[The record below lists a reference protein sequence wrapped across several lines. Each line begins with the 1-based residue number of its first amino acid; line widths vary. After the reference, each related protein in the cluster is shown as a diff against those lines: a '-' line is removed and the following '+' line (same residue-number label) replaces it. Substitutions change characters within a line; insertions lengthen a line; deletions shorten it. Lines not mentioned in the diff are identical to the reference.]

1 MQRFAEIAIL
11 SMVTIAFVVV
21 GLRSAAIIKSAL
33 RTLATAEVVLV
44 NKRSAAAANNHGGR
58 DMQAIVD
65 LTNSAKL
72 VAEASD
78 RGRLM
83 KVKIVR
89 TFMFIFLTCLVRSA
103 VTFWFGI
110 VSAAQDWY
118 NPCSAN
124 ACDACK
130 NVYSHMISWV
140 LYTPA
145 LQMLVLLVCAAL
157 GANSIVTDGNI
168 FQRSCH
174 LLRCSSLFGA
184 CLVLTSWRTCQT
196 F

>member
-21 GLRSAAIIKSAL
+21 GLRSAVIIKSAL

-103 VTFWFGI
+103 VSFWFGI
-110 VSAAQDWY
+110 VRAATRFEQPVLCQCVRFLQERILAHDLLGPVH
-118 NPCSAN
+118 PCLAN
-124 ACDACK
+124 ARPAGMCGSLCEFNCD
-130 NVYSHMISWV
+130 
-140 LYTPA
+140 
-145 LQMLVLLVCAAL
+145 
-157 GANSIVTDGNI
+157 
-168 FQRSCH
+168 
-174 LLRCSSLFGA
+174 
-184 CLVLTSWRTCQT
+184 
-196 F
+196 